1 MSKAKIQKFAVDGHK
16 LLYSQIAQ
24 RAYQFGVEEHDHG
37 DPNAVEVHG
46 HILSD
51 LEKTQRAAL
60 IQEIE
65 EHGYQQTI
73 ERVTYIWFNRIVAL
87 RFMEVNN
94 YLPSH
99 IRVFTDA
106 SGAFKPEILNDV
118 LHLEMEGLDKAQVAE
133 YIESN
138 DREGLY
144 RYLLLTQ
151 CAELKTALPDIFVF
165 SQREQDYTE
174 LLFPNNGLSGD
185 SFIAKMIDE
194 TDETEDWQDAIQT
207 IGWLYQYYNDER
219 KNEVINIYKGTVKKE
234 DIPAA
239 TQLFTTDWVVR
250 YMVDNSLGRYWIER
264 HPESKLA
271 EKLEFL
277 VTPKDG
283 QISRIDEFV
292 KPEDVKFLDPCMGSG
307 HILVYA
313 FDILM
318 EIYKESGYTERD
330 AAAKI
335 VQNNLFGLD
344 IDDRASQLAYFA
356 VMMKARNY
364 DRRFLSRGI
373 VPNVFAIQES
383 NEMGNVVVDGL
394 TTDKQMNEISRYLVD
409 VFQNAKELGSIL
421 TVEPRNYD
429 GYIAYLDNCGEEG
442 QLDWNTS
449 EWLTKTRPMLKA
461 LAQQAKVL
469 SGKYPVVCTNPPY
482 LNKMEGE
489 LKKTVTRDYKDYSG
503 DLFSVFAYR
512 NLMFCEQ
519 DGYCG
524 YMTPFVWMFIKT
536 YEKLREFIIRNKSIT
551 TLVQMEYSAFE
562 EATVP
567 ICSFVLK
574 NGRTNDKGLYF
585 KLSEFKGG
593 MEVQKKKVLE
603 ALENKDCGY
612 FYEADQSNFSK
623 IPGSPVAYWVS
634 AKVLECYKNP
644 SIYDYANPCKGIDT
658 GDNNVFL
665 RMWYEVAIQKQF
677 IPRGSPCN
685 SDDFLRFKWFPY
697 NKGGSYRRWYGN
709 NEYLLNWEQDGN
721 VLRQFKGSNLRN
733 KDRYFEEGIT
743 WSTVTSGNSS
753 FRYFSFGFLFDNGGS
768 CLFASKHLRY
778 IQGLLNSCV
787 SQELLSIQP
796 TLNNQP
802 GTIGSIPLILS
813 DEENRVEEIVRENTR
828 LSQQDWDSYE
838 TSWDFKRHP
847 LV

>member
-16 LLYSQIAQ
+16 LLYNQIAQ

-46 HILSD
+46 HILSA

-106 SGAFKPEILNDV
+106 SGAFKPEILNDI

-165 SQREQDYTE
+165 GQREQDYTE

-313 FDILM
+313 FDVLM

-330 AAAKI
+330 AASKI

-373 VPNVFAIQES
+373 EPNVYAIQES
-383 NEMGNVVVDGL
+383 NLMGSAVCDGV
-394 TTDKQMNEISRYLVD
+394 TNDPQMNEISRYLVET
-409 VFQNAKELGSIL
+409 FQDAKALGSIL
-421 TVEPRNYD
+421 TIEPRDYD
-429 GYIAYLDNCGEEG
+429 DYIAYLDNCGEEG
-442 QLDWNTS
+442 QLDLNAS

-482 LNKMEGE
+482 LNKMEGA

-503 DLFSVFAYR
+503 DLFSVFVYR

-585 KLSEFKGG
+585 KLSEFRGG
-593 MEVQKKKVLE
+593 MEVQKQKVLE
-603 ALENKDCGY
+603 ALEDKSCGY

-623 IPGSPVAYWVS
+623 IPGSPVAYWASVAVQNAFAETSLYTLSLSPSQNVTGNNDEYVRKHWELAQGKIGS
-634 AKVLECYKNP
+634 ADEWIFYAKGGGFRKWWGNLTDVVNWTPEARKIYQFGDGKHASQIINKEYWYK
-644 SIYDYANPCKGIDT
+644 KGITWGLITSSLPSFRVMPSGATYD
-658 GDNNVFL
+658 
-665 RMWYEVAIQKQF
+665 
-677 IPRGSPCN
+677 
-685 SDDFLRFKWFPY
+685 
-697 NKGGSYRRWYGN
+697 KGGSTIIVDETVYSF
-709 NEYLLNWEQDGN
+709 
-721 VLRQFKGSNLRN
+721 VL
-733 KDRYFEEGIT
+733 
-743 WSTVTSGNSS
+743 
-753 FRYFSFGFLFDNGGS
+753 
-768 CLFASKHLRY
+768 
-778 IQGLLNSCV
+778 GLLNSCV
-787 SQELLSIQP
+787 YLTIVSMLNP
-796 TLNNQP
+796 TLNFQVKDVR
-802 GTIGSIPLILS
+802 SMPLILKEKES
-813 DEENRVEEIVRENTR
+813 IDKTVQDCVQVSEN
-828 LSQQDWDSYE
+828 DWDSYE
-838 TSWDFKRHP
+838 TSWNFKRHP